1 MMRLTRT
8 KVELW
13 PAFNLIAL
21 ALVLMVAAA
30 FTGIN
35 IFHFPHYESD
45 EGTYMGSAWAMFEQ
59 GKLSYYTYNYDHP
72 PLGWAI
78 IGFWTILVGGF
89 TAFGS
94 AVNAG
99 RTFMWAI
106 TVASAVLLYLTV
118 RRATGK
124 MAPGVMAG
132 VLFAVSPLGL
142 DLHRQVWL
150 DNLTTFFLLASL
162 YALLRAGAS
171 LTWSIASSLLFGLAF
186 WTKET
191 SFVFLPGMLYLA
203 YALSDRVHR
212 RFSIALWGG
221 VAFTAISAF
230 VLLSLIKDEFL
241 PPGVLWS
248 SDEPHVSLLQ
258 TYLWQVGRGTASG
271 DIGTFFSQWSSA
283 DPILIIGGLAIAC
296 LGILLGRGAP
306 FLRGVSIL
314 AVTYMAFLARGGV
327 VLYYYVIPLIG
338 LLALAI
344 GLATARVGNR
354 LSSWRLVRWTFAPAV
369 LACTFLVAQRA
380 FHADTPSFDANQTS
394 AQNDATAWMMTN
406 LPSSSIILMDSY
418 GWVNMRDPQ
427 ATQGHPFNNAHYYW
441 PGVSDPSVLHGLLND
456 DWRNVDYLAFSPS
469 LQADI
474 ATQDL
479 PLVPQAMDNADQVQ
493 TFTSDQWS
501 VTILRVRKLH
511 EMQAA
516 DDPMLARSWTSYTQQ
531 FIQSGRVVDP
541 ATDRTTSEGESYA
554 LLRAVY
560 MGDRTTFDQ
569 VLGWT
574 NSNLHDG
581 DSSLPAWL
589 WGEQGVID
597 PNTATD
603 ADEQMAL
610 ALFFAARQWNDP
622 SYQHQ
627 AVSMIQAIWDEETTV
642 VGDRRLLVA
651 GNWARGDSNTT
662 NPVLNPSYFAPY
674 AYRIFADVDPRHN
687 WMDLVDS
694 SYNVLSQIHSDP
706 ALGGAAGVVPN
717 WVEVDP
723 SSGALARAD
732 VMGDQAT
739 QFSFDASRMP
749 WQLTLDWLWF
759 KDDRAKQALQA
770 INLPEH
776 ELSANGRLAAAYNL
790 DGTPA
795 GDYEATSMYAGTL
808 GGLLFADDKSLVH
821 KTFATKILRAFNDQN
836 GVASWGNPN
845 DYYDQNWGWFATA
858 LMDGSMSN
866 LWAGQTSIN
875 WDDGLV

>member
-1 MMRLTRT
+1 MNRYA
-8 KVELW
+8 KVEVW
-13 PAFNLIAL
+13 PVFNLIAL
-21 ALVLMVAAA
+21 VLVLAVAAV

-78 IGFWTILVGGF
+78 IGFWTMLVGGF

-124 MAPGVMAG
+124 MAPGVLAG

-150 DNLTTFFLLASL
+150 DNVTTFFLLASL
-162 YALLRAGAS
+162 YALLRARGS
-171 LTWSIASSLLFGLAF
+171 LTWSIASSVLFGLAF

-191 SFVFLPGMLYLA
+191 TFVFLPGMLYLA
-203 YALSDRVHR
+203 YAMSDRVHR

-221 VAFTAISAF
+221 MAFTAISAF

-248 SDEPHVSLLQ
+248 SDEPHVSLIQ

-271 DIGTFFSQWSSA
+271 DIGTFFSQWTSA
-283 DPILIIGGLAIAC
+283 DPILIVGGLAIAC
-296 LGILLGRGAP
+296 LGILLGRGDS

-314 AVTYMAFLARGGV
+314 AVTYLAFLARGGV

-344 GLATARVGNR
+344 GLAIARIGNR
-354 LSSWRLVRWTFAPAV
+354 LSSWRVVRWTFAPLV
-369 LACTFLVAQRA
+369 LAATFLVGQRA
-380 FHADTPSFDANQTS
+380 FHADTPSFDGNQTS
-394 AQNDATAWMMTN
+394 AQNDATAWMMAN
-406 LPSSSIILMDSY
+406 LPTSSVILMDSY
-418 GWVNMRDPQ
+418 GWVNMRDAQ

-469 LQADI
+469 LEADI

-479 PLVPQAMDNADQVQ
+479 PLVPQAMQNADQVQ

-511 EMQAA
+511 QMQAA
-516 DDPMLARSWTSYTQQ
+516 DDPILARSWTSYTRQ
-531 FIQSGRVVDP
+531 FIQAGQVVDP
-541 ATDRTTSEGESYA
+541 SSGRTTSEGQAYA

-574 NSNLHDG
+574 DANLQE

-589 WGEQGVID
+589 WGSQGVID
-597 PNTATD
+597 SNTATD
-603 ADEQMAL
+603 ADEQIAL
-610 ALFFAARQWNDP
+610 ALLFAAKQWNDP
-622 SYQHQ
+622 SYQEQ
-627 AVSMIQAIWDEETTV
+627 AMRMIQAIWDQETTV

-651 GNWARGDSNTT
+651 GNWARGDADTST
-662 NPVLNPSYFAPY
+662 PVLNPSYFAPY
-674 AYRIFADVDPRHN
+674 AYRIFGEVDPRHN

-694 SYNVLSQIHSDP
+694 SYDVLDQIHSD
-706 ALGGAAGVVPN
+706 ADLGGAAGVVPN
-717 WVEVDP
+717 WVAVDP
-723 SSGALARAD
+723 TSGALTRAD
-732 VMGDQAT
+732 VMGDQAA

-770 INLPEH
+770 INLPERA
-776 ELSANGRLAAAYNL
+776 LSTDGRLSAAYNL

-821 KTFATKILRAFNDQN
+821 KTFAEKILRAYNDQN
-836 GVASWGNPN
+836 GVAAWGDPN